1 MLNTALRYFLEV
13 VDAGSLTL
21 AAQKLHVAPSAVSR
35 MVRKLEGEHQAQLF
49 ERHARGMVLTEAGQ
63 LLKAYARRASLD
75 AERARAEIRELSQ
88 IRQKLIRVS
97 ANQAFGRE
105 LLPRVI
111 GEFREIEPTVRFE
124 LNILQSSEINRR
136 VREGEDDIGLSYNL
150 APPQDVHVQ
159 YARRMPLFAV
169 MAPQHPLAG
178 RDMLSMQDIGDYPVV
193 LMGPGSTNRFFI
205 DLCCMHE
212 KIELNIAMTCNN
224 QGAIQTCC
232 QQWGAISFSGDLTV
246 MTPTERGELVSIPM
260 ANSEL
265 HQRIMHI
272 QTMADRQLPASVGR
286 FVQALASRINASY
299 ADPAW
304 LAAGRGSGAL

>member
-88 IRQKLIRVS
+88 IGQKLIRVS

-272 QTMADRQLPASVGR
+272 QTMADRQLPASV
-286 FVQALASRINASY
+286 
-299 ADPAW
+299 
-304 LAAGRGSGAL
+304 AGRGSGAL

>member
-1 MLNTALRYFLEV
+1 
-13 VDAGSLTL
+13 
-21 AAQKLHVAPSAVSR
+21 
-35 MVRKLEGEHQAQLF
+35 
-49 ERHARGMVLTEAGQ
+49 
-63 LLKAYARRASLD
+63 
-75 AERARAEIRELSQ
+75 
-88 IRQKLIRVS
+88 RVS

-272 QTMADRQLPASVGR
+272 QTMAGRQLPTSVGR
-286 FVQALASRINASY
+286 FVQALASRIDASY

>member
-35 MVRKLEGEHQAQLF
+35 MVRKLEDEHQAQLF

-88 IRQKLIRVS
+88 IGQKLIRVS

-272 QTMADRQLPASVGR
+272 QTMAGRQLPTSVGR
-286 FVQALASRINASY
+286 FVQALASRIDASY
-299 ADPAW
+299 AD
-304 LAAGRGSGAL
+304 RKSVV

>member
-35 MVRKLEGEHQAQLF
+35 MVRKLEDEHQAQLF

-88 IRQKLIRVS
+88 IGQKLIRVS

-272 QTMADRQLPASVGR
+272 QTTAGRQLPASVGR
-286 FVQALASRINASY
+286 FVQALASRIDASY

>member
-88 IRQKLIRVS
+88 IGQKLIRVS

-169 MAPQHPLAG
+169 MAPQPPLAG

>member
-88 IRQKLIRVS
+88 IGQKLIRVS

-232 QQWGAISFSGDLTV
+232 QQWGAISFSGDLAV

>member
-13 VDAGSLTL
+13 VDAGSLSL

-35 MVRKLEGEHQAQLF
+35 MIRKLEDEHQILLF
-49 ERHARGMVLTEAGQ
+49 DRHVRGMQLTEAGR
-63 LLKAYARRASLD
+63 LLKAYARRASLE

-88 IRQKLIRVS
+88 VGQKLIRVS

-111 GEFREIEPTVRFE
+111 GEFRAAEPTVRFE

-150 APPQDVHVQ
+150 APPQGVHVQ
-159 YARRMPLFAV
+159 YSRRMPLFAV
-169 MAPQHPLAG
+169 MAPDHPLA
-178 RDMLSMQDIGDYPVV
+178 RRKLLSMKDIGDHPVV

-224 QGAIQTCC
+224 QGAIQNSC

-246 MTPTERGELVSIPM
+246 LSSTERGELVSIPM
-260 ANSEL
+260 SNEEL
-265 HQRIMHI
+265 HQRAMHI
-272 QTMADRQLPASVGR
+272 QTMADRQLPASVIR
-286 FVQALASRINASY
+286 FVEALASRIEVSY
-299 ADPAW
+299 ANPAW
-304 LAAGRGSGAL
+304 LAAGQPAGVL

>member
-88 IRQKLIRVS
+88 IGQKLIRVS

-304 LAAGRGSGAL
+304 LAAGRGSGA

>member
-35 MVRKLEGEHQAQLF
+35 MVRKLEDEHQAQLF

-88 IRQKLIRVS
+88 IGQKLIRVS

-299 ADPAW
+299 ADPA
-304 LAAGRGSGAL
+304 